1 MSSTFTIFLPLLFSI
16 NLLISIS
23 HISEAA
29 PVLID
34 NYCNDTKTFLPNS
47 TYQNNLSELLSSL
60 SSAAD
65 SAGNSGSSSG
75 GFSNATAGEYPPD
88 QTYGIFLCRGDIDAP
103 TCSNCVATAAQ
114 EIGQRCP
121 GKRISIIWYDICMLR
136 YSDQPIYSVMQPF
149 PFARQENGWN
159 VTEDRSRFFQL
170 LNETMDDVLR
180 TAPSSGPG
188 KKMTAAKAELVG
200 SQRLYTFAEC
210 TPDLTAS
217 DCGTCLRSAIAR
229 LPPETPGGN
238 VLTPSCNVR
247 FEMYSF
253 YNLDSV
259 TVVTVAAPPPVRL
272 LSAPVQVTEPKGR
285 SNKSTLIITAI
296 AVPVG
301 VLVVFLSLASC
312 FVRRKGTRT
321 HDLVQEEAGMN
332 KITNEEPSQYDL
344 TTIQAAKNNFSHQNK
359 LGEGGFG
366 EVFQGRLPHGQDIA
380 VKRLSRSS
388 RQGAEE
394 FKNEITLVA
403 KLQHRNLVRLLGYC
417 LEGEEKL
424 LVFEFLPHKSLDYF
438 LYDTEKNMQLDW
450 LKRYRIACGIARG
463 MHYLHEDSRLRIIH
477 RDLKAS
483 NILLDNDWNPKISD
497 FGTARIFGVD
507 QTHASTNKIAGTL
520 GYMPPEYVRN
530 GKFSVKS
537 DVYSFGVLLLEI
549 ITGKKNDHFYQ
560 SDGGKDLA
568 SYAWRNW
575 RDGTPLEILD
585 PAILD
590 LHSRD
595 EVLRCL
601 HISLLCVQED
611 MVDRPTM
618 ATVLHML
625 SSQPVTM
632 PQPQRPAFFPQ
643 STDQSISRS
652 TRQSVNGMTITESY
666 PR

>member
-1 MSSTFTIFLPLLFSI
+1 MSSSFTISLPLLFSI
-16 NLLISIS
+16 NLLICIS

-34 NYCNDTKTFLPNS
+34 NYCPDTKPFLPNT
-47 TYQNNLSELLSSL
+47 TYQNNLDNLLSSL

-65 SAGNSGSSSG
+65 SASNNISSSG
-75 GFSNATAGEYPPD
+75 GFSNATAGRYPPD

-149 PFARQENGWN
+149 PFARQETGWN
-159 VTEDRSRFFQL
+159 VSEDPSRFFQL

-180 TAPSSGPG
+180 TAPSSGSG
-188 KKMTAAKAELVG
+188 KKMAAAEAELVG

-229 LPPETPGGN
+229 LPPETGGN

-253 YNLDSV
+253 YNPDLV
-259 TVVTVAAPPPVRL
+259 TVATVAAPPPVRD
-272 LSAPVQVTEPKGR
+272 PVQVTEPKGR

-312 FVRRKGTRT
+312 FVWRKGTTT
-321 HDLVQEEAGMN
+321 HELVQEEAGMN

-344 TTIQAAKNNFSHQNK
+344 ATIQAATNNFSRQNK

-366 EVFQGRLPHGQDIA
+366 EVFQGRLPNGQDIA

-394 FKNEITLVA
+394 FKNEIALVA

-424 LVFEFLPHKSLDYF
+424 LVFEFVPHKSLDYF
-438 LYDTEKNMQLDW
+438 LY
-450 LKRYRIACGIARG
+450 
-463 MHYLHEDSRLRIIH
+463 
-477 RDLKAS
+477 
-483 NILLDNDWNPKISD
+483 
-497 FGTARIFGVD
+497 
-507 QTHASTNKIAGTL
+507 
-520 GYMPPEYVRN
+520 
-530 GKFSVKS
+530 
-537 DVYSFGVLLLEI
+537 
-549 ITGKKNDHFYQ
+549 
-560 SDGGKDLA
+560 
-568 SYAWRNW
+568 
-575 RDGTPLEILD
+575 
-585 PAILD
+585 D

-652 TRQSVNGMTITESY
+652 TRQSVNGVTITESY